1 MKKMAAMMMAL
12 MLAVMSCCAAL
23 AEGTE
28 NEGKENPMMT
38 VGGWQINLEDMP
50 VALTE
55 EEQEIF
61 NKAQAGDY
69 TAAAL
74 LATQVVAG
82 ANYAFLARNENGW
95 AVVTVYRNLQGEASL
110 LSIQPIDLNDVKAA
124 ETELP
129 SGLAGGW
136 AVREASNA
144 AVLPE
149 EAHAAFA
156 SAALDRA
163 LAPIALLGTQL
174 VAGMNYK
181 VLALEDGALCA
192 VTVYQPLTGDAEIT
206 ETVPFDLL
214 AYVNR

>member
-1 MKKMAAMMMAL
+1 MKKMFAVILVLILAA
-12 MLAVMSCCAAL
+12 MSCCAAV
-23 AEGTE
+23 AEEMET
-28 NEGKENPMMT
+28 KENPMMM
-38 VGGWQINLEDMP
+38 GGWQINTEDIAI
-50 VALTE
+50 ALTE

-61 NKAQAGDY
+61 SKAQAEDY
-69 TAAAL
+69 AAVAV

-82 ANYAFLARNENGW
+82 TNYAFLARNENGW

-110 LSIQPIDLNDVKAA
+110 LSIQPIDLADVKIA
-124 ETELP
+124 EDEMPADLV
-129 SGLAGGW
+129 GGW
-136 AVREASNA
+136 AIREVSSNA
-144 AVLPE
+144 AVLTE

-156 SAALDRA
+156 AAAQDRA

-181 VLALEDGALCA
+181 LLALENGALYV

-206 ETVPFDLL
+206 EIAPMDLL

>member
-1 MKKMAAMMMAL
+1 MKKMMALVLAVILAAMG
-12 MLAVMSCCAAL
+12 CCAAV
-23 AEGTE
+23 AEE
-28 NEGKENPMMT
+28 ANHSMMT
-38 VGGWQINLEDMP
+38 VGGWQINTEETAA
-50 VALTE
+50 VLTE

-69 TAAAL
+69 TAVAL

-82 ANYAFLARNENGW
+82 TNYAFLAWNENGW

-110 LSIQPIDLNDVKAA
+110 LSIQPVDLNDVKTAEAA
-124 ETELP
+124 LP
-129 SGLAGGW
+129 AGMAGGW

-144 AVLPE
+144 AVLTE

-156 SAALDRA
+156 SASLDRA
-163 LAPIALLGTQL
+163 LSPIALLGTQL

-181 VLALEDGALCA
+181 VLALEDGALCV

>member
-1 MKKMAAMMMAL
+1 MMKKMLAMIMAL
-12 MLAVMSCCAAL
+12 MLAVMGCCAAM
-23 AEGTE
+23 AEET
-28 NEGKENPMMT
+28 NAMMM
-38 VGGWQINLEDMP
+38 GGWQINQEKMP
-50 VALTE
+50 AVLTE
-55 EEQEIF
+55 DEQKIF
-61 NKAQAGDY
+61 DAAQAEDY
-69 TAAAL
+69 TAAAV

-110 LSIQPIDLNDVKAA
+110 LSIQPIDLADVKAA
-124 ETELP
+124 EAALP
-129 SGLAGGW
+129 AGLAGGW
-136 AVREASNA
+136 AIREAGNA
-144 AVLPE
+144 AVLTE

-181 VLALEDGALCA
+181 VLALEDGALYV
-192 VTVYQPLTGDAEIT
+192 VTVYQSLTGDAQIT

>member
-12 MLAVMSCCAAL
+12 LLAVMGCCAAL

-28 NEGKENPMMT
+28 SEGKEPPMMT
-38 VGGWQINLEDMP
+38 VGGWQINQEEMP
-50 VALTE
+50 AVLTE
-55 EEQEIF
+55 DEQKILDA
-61 NKAQAGDY
+61 AQAEDY

-129 SGLAGGW
+129 AGLAGGW
-136 AVREASNA
+136 AVREVSNA
-144 AVLPE
+144 AVLTE

-181 VLALEDGALCA
+181 VLALEDGALCV